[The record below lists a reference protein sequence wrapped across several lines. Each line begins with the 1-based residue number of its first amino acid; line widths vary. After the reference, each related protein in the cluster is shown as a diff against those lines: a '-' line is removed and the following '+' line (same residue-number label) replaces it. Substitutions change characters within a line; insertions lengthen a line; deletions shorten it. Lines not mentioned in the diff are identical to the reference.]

1 MKRILALTITLVI
14 VCNSINRLRKNTEQ
28 NINIKPSHSCD
39 YCIRAKNLDP
49 SRNNAVDGGNYILC
63 AFEGLTTLGKDG
75 TIVAGTAERWETS
88 DDGLVWTFYIR
99 KDAKWSDGKDVTAND
114 FVYSWRRLVEYLLL
128 QSFCLF
134 IGFCL
139 RINWRF

>member
-14 VCNSINRLRKNTEQ
+14 VATVLTGCGKTQ
-28 NINIKPSHSCD
+28 NKTSTSNQVISCD

-99 KDAKWSDGKDVTAND
+99 KDASGLTA
-114 FVYSWRRLVEYLLL
+114 RM
-128 QSFCLF
+128 
-134 IGFCL
+134 
-139 RINWRF
+139 